1 MYKGLL
7 LVALFVASSLALAP
21 LLKSVEPIEDSYI
34 VVFKENITKA
44 DLTSALTMFST
55 IHAVEYDY
63 TYGAA
68 IKGFAAKM
76 NAAQVFAAQSHPDVD
91 FIEQNQVMRA
101 LQCQG
106 SNAAPWGLQRI
117 WQQES
122 PVYNNQYNF
131 PTAASDVN
139 AYIIDTGIYL
149 AHNDFQTRAIFGF
162 KSQAS
167 WSNTDANGHGTHVA
181 STVGGIAYGV
191 AKGVTLIAVKVLGD
205 NGSGTTAGVIAG
217 VDWTL
222 THHLGTGRRSVAN
235 MSLGGGYSQALNNAV
250 DATSLGG
257 CPVVVAAGNS
267 NADACNYSPASAPNS
282 ICTGSTARTGTADT
296 RSTFS
301 NYGDCLHVF
310 APGTGILGAWIG
322 SPAATNTISG
332 TSMAS
337 PHVCGVAALISSM
350 HPSYSF
356 TAIRNEINRISTKE
370 VIALGCGN
378 AACNRSPN
386 ELVHNDC

>member
-1 MYKGLL
+1 LF

-34 VVFKENITKA
+34 VVFKENITTA
-44 DLTSALTMFST
+44 DLSSALNVFSS
-55 IHAVEYDY
+55 IHDVEFDF
-63 TYGAA
+63 TYSAA

-76 NAAQVFAAQSHPDVD
+76 NAAQVFAARSHSDVD

-101 LQCQG
+101 LQCT
-106 SNAAPWGLQRI
+106 NVAASPWGLARVC
-117 WQQES
+117 QQHNWN
-122 PVYNNQYNF
+122 PGRYAY
-131 PTAASDVN
+131 PTLASDVN
-139 AYIIDTGIYL
+139 AYIIDTGIML
-149 AHNDFQTRAIFGF
+149 THNDFAQRAVFGF

-181 STVGGIAYGV
+181 STVGGNAYGI

-222 THHLGTGRRSVAN
+222 QHHGTTGRRSVGN
-235 MSLGGGYSQALNNAV
+235 MSLGGGYSAALNNAV
-250 DATSLGG
+250 DATSRGG
-257 CPVVVAAGNS
+257 CPIVVASGNS
-267 NADACNYSPASAPNS
+267 NADACNYSPASAPDS
-282 ICTGSTARTGTADT
+282 ISVGATASGDT

-301 NYGDCLHVF
+301 NYGDCVHIF

-322 SPAATNTISG
+322 GNGATNTISG

-337 PHVCGVAALISSM
+337 PHVCGVAALIASQY
-350 HPSYSF
+350 PSYTF
-356 TAIRNEINRISTKE
+356 AQIRAELNRLSTKD
-370 VIALGCGN
+370 VLSLNCGN

-386 ELVHNDC
+386 ELLYNDC